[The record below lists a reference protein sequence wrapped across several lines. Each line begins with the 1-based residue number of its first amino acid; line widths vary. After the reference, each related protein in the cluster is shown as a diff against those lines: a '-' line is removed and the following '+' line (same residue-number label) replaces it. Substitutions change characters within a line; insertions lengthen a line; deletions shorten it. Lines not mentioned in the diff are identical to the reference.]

1 MSDSPT
7 AIRATSVRAILSA
20 AVRGMGGV
28 LRRLVAFVVVVA
40 AGYSA
45 FEIYVF
51 GGDPMISALLI
62 LVAIIAAGLA
72 L

>member
-1 MSDSPT
+1 MHVT
-7 AIRATSVRAILSA
+7 VAVAARAVRA
-20 AVRGMGGV
+20 V
-28 LRRLVAFVVVVA
+28 LRRLIAFAVVVA

-62 LVAIIAAGLA
+62 LVAIVAAGFA
-72 L
+72 M

>member
-1 MSDSPT
+1 MAVVRT
-7 AIRATSVRAILSA
+7 VRAVLGRLIGF
-20 AVRGMGGV
+20 AVV
-28 LRRLVAFVVVVA
+28 LA

-51 GGDPMISALLI
+51 NGDAIVAALLI
-62 LVAIIAAGLA
+62 LTAIVAAGLT